1 MQVIASSMVA
11 PASRRG
17 STQSR
22 WKAVGSICRWTS
34 RRSKASSR
42 HEDSSSSWAIL
53 SCNFSRSLLI
63 CSALGHWGSWLS
75 SVAFI
80 VSSNPL
86 LRVELGRLERQH
98 GSPNMKRV
106 APLGLNVVAPRQQ
119 AGIELLGRLHRF
131 VGPHAY
137 CKPLRES

>member
-119 AGIELLGRLHRF
+119 AGIELLGGLHRF